1 MALYPQDPRTIYA
14 GTSDRIFKSSDGG
27 SSWSAVNIGPSPDA
41 SREMAIDPQTLST
54 LYASTYTKLFKSSDG
69 GSSWSPVNVLRIRSI
84 LALAVDPQT
93 PTTVYV
99 GTNGDNLFRS
109 TDGGSS
115 WSSVGPVST
124 QTVAFDLQ
132 SPTTV
137 YAGTDYALF
146 KSIDGGASFS
156 RTGLTVLGVYAV
168 AVDPKVPTTL
178 YAGTRD
184 YSPNLTGVVKS
195 TDGGASWSA
204 ANNGLGIQP
213 LGRALAI
220 DPLNPAIIY
229 VGIAGRGVFKST
241 DGGMSWTG
249 INTGLTNL
257 SIYALAIDPMTPTI
271 LYAGTGAGVFVLEQQ
286 PNRAPLADAG
296 PDQVVEATD
305 AGGAVVTL
313 DGSRSSDPDGDS
325 LTFAWSWPSGT
336 ATGVR
341 ATVKFP
347 LGTTTVTLTVSDSQG
362 PTATDTADITVRDT
376 TPPTAEVAS
385 PGDGATVS
393 GTVTVTASA
402 SDTVGVAGVQLLLDG
417 EPLGAEDTS
426 EPYEV
431 AWDTRTVPDGTH
443 RLAARARD
451 AAGNIT
457 TSATVTVTV
466 ANGPVPTLTLARS
479 EETAGT
485 LAPRDAWSETTS
497 ADSGVA
503 LSGDRAVYGSAAG
516 ATATF
521 TFTGT
526 GVRWIGVPCEVC
538 GVANVWIDDARV
550 ATVDTFAPTRP
561 ATSTVVYTSPRL
573 GAGSHTLVIE
583 VTGMVNTSS
592 GDAFVVVDAFE
603 VTLDGAGLLPPIS
616 AAATRALG
624 AL

>member
-1 MALYPQDPRTIYA
+1 MFVLAHLSDPHLGPLPTPRLTELAGKRAAGFFNWRRKRHRIHRTEVLARVTADLKAQAVDHIAVTGDLVNISLAGEYAPARAWLASLGPPRDVTLVPGNHDAYVRAAAHYPQLHWGEYMRGDDAPETAFPFVRRRGPLALIGLSTAVPTAAFLATGRLGREQIEKLAEALERCGREALFRVVMIHHPPISKPSRHLKRLVDGAVYA
-14 GTSDRIFKSSDGG
+14 GCEPSMIFKSSDGG

-54 LYASTYTKLFKSSDG
+54 LYASTYTKLFKSS
-69 GSSWSPVNVLRIRSI
+69 
-84 LALAVDPQT
+84 
-93 PTTVYV
+93 
-99 GTNGDNLFRS
+99 
-109 TDGGSS
+109 DGGSS

-336 ATGVR
+336 ATGWR
-341 ATVKFP
+341 
-347 LGTTTVTLTVSDSQG
+347 
-362 PTATDTADITVRDT
+362 
-376 TPPTAEVAS
+376 
-385 PGDGATVS
+385 
-393 GTVTVTASA
+393 
-402 SDTVGVAGVQLLLDG
+402 
-417 EPLGAEDTS
+417 
-426 EPYEV
+426 
-431 AWDTRTVPDGTH
+431 
-443 RLAARARD
+443 
-451 AAGNIT
+451 
-457 TSATVTVTV
+457 
-466 ANGPVPTLTLARS
+466 
-479 EETAGT
+479 
-485 LAPRDAWSETTS
+485 
-497 ADSGVA
+497 
-503 LSGDRAVYGSAAG
+503 
-516 ATATF
+516 
-521 TFTGT
+521 
-526 GVRWIGVPCEVC
+526 
-538 GVANVWIDDARV
+538 
-550 ATVDTFAPTRP
+550 
-561 ATSTVVYTSPRL
+561 
-573 GAGSHTLVIE
+573 
-583 VTGMVNTSS
+583 
-592 GDAFVVVDAFE
+592 
-603 VTLDGAGLLPPIS
+603 
-616 AAATRALG
+616 
-624 AL
+624 

>member
-1 MALYPQDPRTIYA
+1 M
-14 GTSDRIFKSSDGG
+14 
-27 SSWSAVNIGPSPDA
+27 
-41 SREMAIDPQTLST
+41 
-54 LYASTYTKLFKSSDG
+54 
-69 GSSWSPVNVLRIRSI
+69 
-84 LALAVDPQT
+84 
-93 PTTVYV
+93 
-99 GTNGDNLFRS
+99 
-109 TDGGSS
+109 
-115 WSSVGPVST
+115 
-124 QTVAFDLQ
+124 
-132 SPTTV
+132 
-137 YAGTDYALF
+137 
-146 KSIDGGASFS
+146 
-156 RTGLTVLGVYAV
+156 GLTVLGVYAV

-271 LYAGTGAGVFVLEQQ
+271 LSAGTGAGVFVLEQQ

-296 PDQVVEATD
+296 PDQVVEATY

-341 ATVKFP
+341 ATVTFP

-376 TPPTAEVAS
+376 TPPTVAVTS
-385 PGDGATVS
+385 SGDGATVS

-402 SDTVGVAGVQLLLDG
+402 SDTVGVAGVQLLLDRQ
-417 EPLGAEDTS
+417 PLGAEDTS

-451 AAGNIT
+451 AAGDIP

-485 LAPRDAWSETTS
+485 LAPRDAW
-497 ADSGVA
+497 
-503 LSGDRAVYGSAAG
+503 
-516 ATATF
+516 
-521 TFTGT
+521 T

-550 ATVDTFAPTRP
+550 APGDTFAPTRP

-583 VTGMVNTSS
+583 VTGTANTSS